1 MSKAFHFTL
10 ILSAFSLIA
19 FSQSA
24 YEGTVEYNKKK
35 HDAFVIDY
43 PYPPEAVEEA
53 LIKRMEKLGYK
64 TKAEKGLFNK
74 DKGFIV
80 HKSAFVTD
88 VHEGSLDYV
97 FKVDRKSRK
106 EKDESV
112 IYMILIK
119 DGENAKAGFSAEDV
133 EKAKAFLNN
142 LHPDVETSD
151 LELKIKKQDDVVVKS
166 EKKFKNLQDNQAS
179 LEKKMKELQ
188 AELEQNLKDQELQ
201 QKEIENQKK
210 LAEEMKGRRKSSL

>member
-1 MSKAFHFTL
+1 
-10 ILSAFSLIA
+10 
-19 FSQSA
+19 
-24 YEGTVEYNKKK
+24 VE
-35 HDAFVIDY
+35 D
-43 PYPPEAVEEA
+43 A

-80 HKSAFVTD
+80 HKSAFVTEVSD
-88 VHEGSLDYV
+88 RSMDYV

-119 DGENAKAGFSAEDV
+119 DGENAKGGFSAEDV
-133 EKAKAFLNN
+133 ERAKAFLNN
-142 LHPDVETSD
+142 LNPDVESSD
-151 LELKIKKQDDVVVKS
+151 LDLKIKKQDDVVIKS
-166 EKKFKNLQDNQAS
+166 EKKFKTLQDNQAN
-179 LEKKMKELQ
+179 LEKKIKELQ
-188 AELEQNLKDQELQ
+188 ADLEQNLKDQELQ

-210 LAEEMKGRRKSSL
+210 LAEEMKGRRKPIL

>member
-10 ILSAFSLIA
+10 ILSFFSLIA
-19 FSQSA
+19 FSQTA

-35 HDAFVIDY
+35 HDAFIIDY
-43 PYPPEAVEEA
+43 PYPPEAVEDA
-53 LIKRMEKLGYK
+53 LIKRMEKLGHK
-64 TKAEKGLFNK
+64 TKTEKGLFNK
-74 DKGFIV
+74 DKGFMV
-80 HKSAFVTD
+80 HKGAFITEVSD
-88 VHEGSLDYV
+88 RSMDYV
-97 FKVDRKSRK
+97 FKVDRKSRR

-119 DGENAKAGFSAEDV
+119 DGENARAGFSVEDI

-142 LHPDVETSD
+142 LNPDVESSD
-151 LELKIKKQDDVVVKS
+151 LELKIKTQDDVVVKA
-166 EKKFKNLQDNQAS
+166 EKKFKNLQDNQQS
-179 LEKKMKELQ
+179 LEKKIKELQ
-188 AELEQNLKDQELQ
+188 ADLEQNLKDQELQ